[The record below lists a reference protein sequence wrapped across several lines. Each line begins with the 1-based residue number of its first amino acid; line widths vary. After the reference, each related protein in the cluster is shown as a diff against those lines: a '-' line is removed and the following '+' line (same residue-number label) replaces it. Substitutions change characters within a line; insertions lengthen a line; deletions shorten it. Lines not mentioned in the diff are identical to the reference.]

1 MANIYIIDGIRLNK
15 PGLQVKD
22 ENGSWINLHC
32 QQGMLDGACVVYST
46 IMALLYM
53 GVLCEADIQIMTK
66 LPDRRTKKGKFLN
79 HLFEQQGMI
88 REGYYLDIMADEIQ
102 KIIPDYVVNYYRGE
116 DAIFKAKECIE
127 NGLPAIISVVN
138 DNKNIHHTILAI
150 GTEYKGEKDKEKL
163 LKLFCLD
170 PAYIASKTTYWNCI
184 IDTGRTYSSNHPY
197 WYITDKDSCKV
208 NILEI
213 ITFDY

>member
-15 PGLQVKD
+15 AGLQVKD

-53 GVLCEADIQIMTK
+53 GVLCETDIQIMTK
-66 LPDRRTKKGKFLN
+66 LPDRRTKKGKFLY
-79 HLFEQQGMI
+79 HLFEQQGLI
-88 REGYYLDIMADEIQ
+88 RCGYYLDKMAEEMQ
-102 KIIPDYVVNYYRGE
+102 NFIPDYVVNYYRGD
-116 DAIFKAKECIE
+116 DAIQKTKNCIE

-138 DNKNIHHTILAI
+138 DNNDLHHALLAI
-150 GTEYKGEKDKEKL
+150 GMEFEGEEGKEKL

-170 PAYIASKTTYWNCI
+170 PGYGVSKTTYWNCI
-184 IDTGRTYSSNHPY
+184 IDTGRTYSNTHPY
-197 WYITDKDSCKV
+197 WYITDEDSCKV
-208 NILEI
+208 NIKEI
-213 ITFDY
+213 ITFEY

>member
-15 PGLQVKD
+15 AGLQVKD

-53 GVLCEADIQIMTK
+53 GVLCETDIQIMTK
-66 LPDRRTKKGKFLN
+66 LPDRRTKKGKFLY
-79 HLFEQQGMI
+79 HLFEQQGLI
-88 REGYYLDIMADEIQ
+88 RSGYYLDRMAEEIQ
-102 KIIPDYVVNYYRGE
+102 NFIPDYVVNYYRGD
-116 DAIFKAKECIE
+116 DAIQKTKNCIE

-138 DNKNIHHTILAI
+138 ENNDQHHALLVI
-150 GTEYKGEKDKEKL
+150 GMEFEGEEGKEKL

-170 PAYIASKTTYWNCI
+170 PGYGVSKTTYWNCI
-184 IDTGRTYSSNHPY
+184 IDTGRTYSNTHPY
-197 WYITDKDSCKV
+197 WYITDEDSCKV
-208 NILEI
+208 NIKEI
-213 ITFDY
+213 ITFEY

>member
-15 PGLQVKD
+15 AGLQVKD

-79 HLFEQQGMI
+79 HLFEQKGMI

-116 DAIFKAKECIE
+116 DAIF
-127 NGLPAIISVVN
+127 
-138 DNKNIHHTILAI
+138 
-150 GTEYKGEKDKEKL
+150 
-163 LKLFCLD
+163 
-170 PAYIASKTTYWNCI
+170 
-184 IDTGRTYSSNHPY
+184 
-197 WYITDKDSCKV
+197 
-208 NILEI
+208 
-213 ITFDY
+213 

>member
-15 PGLQVKD
+15 AGLQVKD

-53 GVLCEADIQIMTK
+53 GVLCETDIQIMTK
-66 LPDRRTKKGKFLN
+66 LPDRRTKKGKFLY
-79 HLFEQQGMI
+79 HLFEQQGLI
-88 REGYYLDIMADEIQ
+88 RSGYYLDRMAEEIQ
-102 KIIPDYVVNYYRGE
+102 NFITDYVVNYYRGD
-116 DAIFKAKECIE
+116 DAIQKTKSCID

-138 DNKNIHHTILAI
+138 ENNGLHHALLVI
-150 GTEYKGEKDKEKL
+150 GMEFEGEEGKEKL

-170 PAYIASKTTYWNCI
+170 PGYGVSKTTYWNCI
-184 IDTGRTYSSNHPY
+184 IDTGRTYSNTHPY
-197 WYITDKDSCKV
+197 WYITDEDSCKV
-208 NILEI
+208 NIKEI
-213 ITFDY
+213 ITFEY